1 MPGDGEKTRTCRQ
14 RHVTIMEAVVA
25 CAIGAIILAQATRL
39 CSKGWQASCRSI
51 RRARDTQEIQ
61 VITEAWRAM
70 IRPSKPADWATD
82 GNRLTTGTH
91 TAIQTQDG
99 ALQIRREADG
109 HTRRFQLSRKTKIT
123 YTLEKPA
130 GSQPLAV
137 LWVHLPARKPRPPT
151 RFRVVACPGDPQ

>member
-1 MPGDGEKTRTCRQ
+1 MPSGGGKTRICSRH
-14 RHVTIMEAVVA
+14 HVTIMEAVVA

-39 CSKGWQASCRSI
+39 CSSGWQASCRSI

-70 IRPSKPADWATD
+70 IRPSHPADWATD
-82 GNRLTTGTH
+82 GSWLTTGTH
-91 TAIQTQDG
+91 TITHTQDG
-99 ALQIRREADG
+99 ALRIRRETDG

-123 YTLEKPA
+123 YTLENPA

-137 LWVHLPARKPRPPT
+137 LWVHLPSRKPRPPT
-151 RFRVVACPGDPQ
+151 RFRIVACPGGPK